1 MAEHST
7 APVAGHSVRPQ
18 EGRATRWRDVTGI
31 VILDKRSGVTSN
43 RALQEVR
50 RHFRARKAGHTG
62 SLDPLATGVLPIC
75 LGEATKLS
83 GMLLDSDKTY
93 EVTARLGA
101 STDTGDATGE
111 VTGRAD
117 WSRVDADHLHDAHA
131 QFLGQIEQVP
141 PMYSAIKQD
150 GQRLYKLAR
159 EGKSVE
165 RPPRTVHIHEL
176 ELLGI
181 DGPEFRSRVRCSKGT
196 YIRTL
201 VEDIA
206 KSLGSLAHV
215 TQLRRIA
222 AGPFSIDQSVTIEQL
237 RDSHQENTLETDGY
251 ILNADAA
258 VSGYPAIEC
267 DPDET
272 HRILRGQRICC
283 DRATEIG
290 VVRLYGPE
298 GRFLGMGS
306 VADPGVVMPKRLF
319 RTDC

>member
-1 MAEHST
+1 MAEQST
-7 APVAGHSVRPQ
+7 APITGDSVRSQ
-18 EGRATRWRDVTGI
+18 ERQAPRWRDVTGI
-31 VILDKRSGVTSN
+31 FVLDKRSGVTSN

-83 GMLLDSDKTY
+83 GLLLDSDKTY
-93 EVTARLGA
+93 EVTACLGA
-101 STDTGDATGE
+101 STDTGDSTGE
-111 VTGRAD
+111 VTERAD
-117 WSRVDADHLHDAHA
+117 CSMFDGDRLHYAHA
-131 QFLGQIEQVP
+131 QFLGRIDQVP

-165 RPPRTVHIHEL
+165 RPPRTVQIHEL
-176 ELLGI
+176 ELLGF

-215 TQLRRIA
+215 TRLRRIA
-222 AGPFSIDQSVTIEQL
+222 AGPFDIDQSVTIEQL
-237 RDSHQENTLETDGY
+237 RDSHQEKTLETDRY
-251 ILNADAA
+251 ILDADAA
-258 VSGYPAIEC
+258 VSGYPAVEC
-267 DPDET
+267 NPDET
-272 HRILRGQRICC
+272 HRILRGQRICR

-290 VVRLYGPE
+290 LVRLYGPE
-298 GRFLGMGS
+298 RRFLGMGS

-319 RTDC
+319 RTDR